1 MMQRSYSNTITLI
14 FIKYIDYSLPLF
26 TFLDLTSV
34 NFASFALASLDLAS
48 AEPRPSQEPP
58 QEPSKRA
65 PNDANLTT
73 VGYYMVD
80 CCLRRARNA
89 SGFIC
94 AARKSVAVKCFQI
107 LVQRAILIAAHVYVD
122 ITHNDNVLI
131 TTV

>member
-58 QEPSKRA
+58 QRA
-65 PNDANLTT
+65 PNDASLTT
-73 VGYYMVD
+73 T
-80 CCLRRARNA
+80 N
-89 SGFIC
+89 I
-94 AARKSVAVKCFQI
+94 VKDEITPGI
-107 LVQRAILIAAHVYVD
+107 LKFHISDTFLSSALSPPYRIPLQS
-122 ITHNDNVLI
+122 
-131 TTV
+131 